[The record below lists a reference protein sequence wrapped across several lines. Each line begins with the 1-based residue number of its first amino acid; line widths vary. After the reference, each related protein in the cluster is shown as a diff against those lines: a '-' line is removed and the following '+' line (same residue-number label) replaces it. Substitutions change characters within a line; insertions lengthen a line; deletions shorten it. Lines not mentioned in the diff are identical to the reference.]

1 MSSIVE
7 HAKKIVADNNL
18 SDVVEIIRGKVRPLT
33 RSFSYL
39 EPFFYLRI
47 SVVKGTVSWDRYKK
61 IDKFTA
67 EKPNPSRETLPSRK
81 GFGGKI

>member
-33 RSFSYL
+33 RSFLIYNIFL
-39 EPFFYLRI
+39 FKNI
-47 SVVKGTVSWDRYKK
+47 CG
-61 IDKFTA
+61 
-67 EKPNPSRETLPSRK
+67 
-81 GFGGKI
+81 